1 MKYNTLISL
10 TLISLFFTAC
20 GEKPASSVSD
30 EALKQAVIE
39 TANQP
44 IVAENSETTPPET
57 QSPTQ
62 PETVAEA
69 VAEPVAESKP
79 VDNKT
84 IQTLTDSTGRISIA
98 VTGAFTVRP
107 DEENTSP
114 TTLFA
119 QNQDNNAVLT
129 VSSLGKLQSKPD
141 EYFKKLS
148 ELVKQQET
156 DNPQQFSKTK
166 VGIATNNRMNYRFVQ
181 TTANGETAEMCMAII
196 AGDDLYSVCAN
207 GENLSFDALNTY
219 LQDVRIAG

>member
-44 IVAENSETTPPET
+44 IVAEKSETTPPET
-57 QSPTQ
+57 PA
-62 PETVAEA
+62 ET
-69 VAEPVAESKP
+69 VAEPVAEPKP

-98 VTGAFTVRP
+98 VTGTFTVRP
-107 DEENTSP
+107 DEENTLP

-148 ELVKQQET
+148 EVVKQQET

>member
-44 IVAENSETTPPET
+44 IVAENPETTPPET
-57 QSPTQ
+57 QSPT
-62 PETVAEA
+62 PAESVAETVAE
-69 VAEPVAESKP
+69 PKP

-148 ELVKQQET
+148 ELVKQQES

>member
-30 EALKQAVIE
+30 EALQQAVIE

-44 IVAENSETTPPET
+44 IVAENSETTQPET
-57 QSPTQ
+57 PAESVA
-62 PETVAEA
+62 ETVAE
-69 VAEPVAESKP
+69 PKP
-79 VDNKT
+79 IDNKT

-148 ELVKQQET
+148 ELVKQQES

-166 VGIATNNRMNYRFVQ
+166 VGIATNNRMNYRFMHN
-181 TTANGETAEMCMAII
+181 TENGETAEMCMAII

>member
-57 QSPTQ
+57 PAESVA
-62 PETVAEA
+62 ETVAE
-69 VAEPVAESKP
+69 PKP

-148 ELVKQQET
+148 EVVKQQET

-181 TTANGETAEMCMAII
+181 NTANGETAEMCMAII

>member
-20 GEKPASSVSD
+20 GEKTASSVSD
-30 EALKQAVIE
+30 EALQQAVIE

-44 IVAENSETTPPET
+44 IVAENPETTPPET
-57 QSPTQ
+57 PAES
-62 PETVAEA
+62 VAET

-98 VTGAFTVRP
+98 VTGTFTVRP

-148 ELVKQQET
+148 EVVKQQET

-181 TTANGETAEMCMAII
+181 NTANGETAEMCMAII

>member
-30 EALKQAVIE
+30 EALQQAVIE

-44 IVAENSETTPPET
+44 IVAENPET
-57 QSPTQ
+57 TQ

>member
-44 IVAENSETTPPET
+44 IVAEKPETTQPET
-57 QSPTQ
+57 QSPT
-62 PETVAEA
+62 PAETVAEA
-69 VAEPVAESKP
+69 VAEPKP

-148 ELVKQQET
+148 EVVKQQET

-181 TTANGETAEMCMAII
+181 NTANGETAEMCMAII

>member
-44 IVAENSETTPPET
+44 IVAEKPETTQPET
-57 QSPTQ
+57 QSPT
-62 PETVAEA
+62 PSETVAEA
-69 VAEPVAESKP
+69 VAEPKP

-98 VTGAFTVRP
+98 VTGTFTVRP

-148 ELVKQQET
+148 ELVKQQES

-181 TTANGETAEMCMAII
+181 NTANGETAEMCMAII

>member
-44 IVAENSETTPPET
+44 IVAENPETTPPET
-57 QSPTQ
+57 
-62 PETVAEA
+62 VAET

-148 ELVKQQET
+148 ELVKQQES

>member
-30 EALKQAVIE
+30 EALQQAVIE

-44 IVAENSETTPPET
+44 IVAENSETTQPET
-57 QSPTQ
+57 PAESVA
-62 PETVAEA
+62 ETVAE
-69 VAEPVAESKP
+69 PKP
-79 VDNKT
+79 IDNKT

-148 ELVKQQET
+148 ELVKQQES

-181 TTANGETAEMCMAII
+181 NTANGETAEMCMAII

>member
-44 IVAENSETTPPET
+44 IVAEKSETTPPET
-57 QSPTQ
+57 PA
-62 PETVAEA
+62 ET
-69 VAEPVAESKP
+69 VAEPVAEPKP

-98 VTGAFTVRP
+98 VTGTFTVRP
-107 DEENTSP
+107 DEENSLP

-129 VSSLGKLQSKPD
+129 VSSLGTLQSKPD

-148 ELVKQQET
+148 EVVKQQES

>member
-30 EALKQAVIE
+30 EALQQAVIE

-44 IVAENSETTPPET
+44 IVAEKPETTPPET
-57 QSPTQ
+57 PAESVA
-62 PETVAEA
+62 ETVAE
-69 VAEPVAESKP
+69 PKP

-148 ELVKQQET
+148 ELVKRQES

>member
-44 IVAENSETTPPET
+44 IVAEKSETTPPET
-57 QSPTQ
+57 PA
-62 PETVAEA
+62 ET
-69 VAEPVAESKP
+69 VAEPVAEPKP

-98 VTGAFTVRP
+98 VTGTFTVRP
-107 DEENTSP
+107 DEENTLP

-148 ELVKQQET
+148 EVVKQQES

>member
-44 IVAENSETTPPET
+44 IVAENSETTQPET
-57 QSPTQ
+57 PAESVA
-62 PETVAEA
+62 ETVAE
-69 VAEPVAESKP
+69 PKP
-79 VDNKT
+79 IDNKT

-148 ELVKQQET
+148 ELVKQQES